1 MCLPISQATNQI
13 FMKETSPNLIEKI
26 LFYILFPVVWED
38 LLKIDE
44 LNADNSTKMYLDNI
58 NMLLDTYA
66 PLNRINK

>member
-1 MCLPISQATNQI
+1 
-13 FMKETSPNLIEKI
+13 MKETSPNLIEKI
-26 LFYILFPVVWED
+26 LFYILFLVVWED

-44 LNADNSTKMYLDNI
+44 LNAGNSTKMYLDNI